1 MREWGAVR
9 LKHVASVRVSNV
21 DKNSADDQLPVKLCN
36 YTDVYYHENIDSTI
50 PFMAAT
56 ASPEQIREFQL
67 QRGDVLITKDSET
80 PDDIAVPAHVV
91 DPVDGV
97 VCGYHL
103 AVLRPRGGHIEG
115 RYLFWSLK
123 SKALREQLAA
133 GATGVTRFGLRTDVI
148 GDACL
153 LLPEPS
159 GQRAIAN
166 FLDAETAGIDALIVK
181 KRRLID
187 VLAEREG
194 VVLEREL
201 QRSSRGAVPFRR
213 LLSEPPQYGAVE
225 PGDEGEPDWPRYIR
239 ITDLR
244 PNGTLR
250 DDDIKRLHPSVAHPF
265 LLHEGDLLFARS
277 GATSGKAFRYQ
288 ASMGEAAFAGYLIRI
303 RVDRTRA
310 LPEFIELWTQTTHYW
325 RQISEATVQATI
337 QNVNA
342 ERYSELLVPD
352 VPLTTQAQLVRVLG
366 QMRRGHRMSVG
377 LLDRQISLLHERRQA
392 LITAAVTGQLDIPGL
407 AA

>member
-1 MREWGAVR
+1 VTPLRYLAAINPPTPEFDR
-9 LKHVASVRVSNV
+9 LPDDASVPFVPLEAVWPDGLDVSRRRPKAQV
-21 DKNSADDQLPVKLCN
+21 AMGYTRFLERDIVIPKITPTFQADR
-36 YTDVYYHENIDSTI
+36 TTI
-50 PFMAAT
+50 ATGLDGGVAAGT
-56 ASPEQIREFQL
+56 TEL
-67 QRGDVLITKDSET
+67 
-80 PDDIAVPAHVV
+80 HVV
-91 DPVDGV
+91 RVG
-97 VCGYHL
+97 
-103 AVLRPRGGHIEG
+103 RGADRRYV
-115 RYLFWSLK
+115 RYLLSSRPFLHGGEAEMIGVAGQKRVPDEW
-123 SKALREQLAA
+123 LRNLRVPVLLVAA
-133 GATGVTRFGLRTDVI
+133 
-148 GDACL
+148 
-153 LLPEPS
+153 
-159 GQRAIAN
+159 QRAIAD
-166 FLDAETAGIDALIVK
+166 FLDAETARIDALIAK
-181 KRRLID
+181 KRRVMD

-225 PGDEGEPDWPRYIR
+225 PGDEGEPDWPRYVR

-250 DDDIKRLHPSVAHPF
+250 DDDIKRLHPSVARPF

-288 ASMGEAAFAGYLIRI
+288 TSMGEAAFAGYLIRI
-303 RVDRTRA
+303 RVDRACA

-342 ERYSELLVPD
+342 ERYSELLVPE
-352 VPLTTQAQLVRVLG
+352 VPLATQTQLVRVLG
-366 QMRRGHRMSVG
+366 QMRRDHRVSVR